1 MLLWASLLIL
11 ASVRGQHAAPKSV
24 ISLHPPWTTVF
35 KGEKVNLTCNGFHI
49 CAPEKITWYH
59 RYSWNKKQTETLG
72 NSLEVHDSG
81 EYRCQA
87 PGWLQS
93 NPVYLVFSSDY
104 FILQAPY
111 SVFEGDKL
119 VLRCQSKGKKKLSA
133 VKYTWNGRV
142 IANSSRSWDLLIP
155 LASSNNS
162 GPYQCIGSSEENYII
177 RSNIKIIRI
186 QELFP
191 RPKLKVTASQPT
203 EGNSVNLSCE
213 TQLPLERSDSLLH
226 FVFFRDKEVIL
237 SNWSR
242 SPEFQITSIWRE
254 DSGWYWCGAE
264 TVTHSVCKRS
274 HPLHIQVQRI
284 PASGVLLEIQSQGS
298 QVTEGETLVLVCSVA
313 EGTGNTTF
321 SWYREDTGQ
330 DLGRKSERSQRA
342 ELEVLAVRESHAG
355 GYYCTAD
362 NGHGLLQ
369 SEPVNVTVRSSPR
382 RRSSLITVG
391 AAGGSFSILLLA
403 VALLFYCWH
412 QKKSGECFLEDTTRS
427 PPIPGPGD
435 PALVEL
441 QLLYGNAHLKEEG
454 LVYSEIQIIQQGDKG
469 EASTFKT
476 SLEDK
481 HISVVYSEVKTQL
494 PDDSVG
500 KVGNKDEDDMDTYE
514 NVLLV

>member
-1 MLLWASLLIL
+1 SLLFSP
-11 ASVRGQHAAPKSV
+11 AAAPKSV

-35 KGEKVNLTCNGFHI
+35 KGQRVNLTCNRFHI

-59 RYSWNKKQTETLG
+59 GNYWNKNQIETLG

-93 NPVYLVFSSDY
+93 NPVRLFFSSDY

-119 VLRCQSKGKKKLSA
+119 VLRCQSKGKERLST

-142 IANSSRSWDLLIP
+142 ISDSNTSRNLLIP
-155 LASSNNS
+155 LARSNNS
-162 GPYQCIGSSEENYII
+162 GSYQCIGSTEENYII
-177 RSNIKIIRI
+177 KSNIKIIQI

-213 TQLPLERSDSLLH
+213 TQLPLERSDTLLH
-226 FVFFRDKEVIL
+226 FIFFRDKEVTL
-237 SNWSR
+237 NWSR
-242 SPEFQITSIWRE
+242 SPAFQITTIWRE

-264 TVTHSVCKRS
+264 TVTHSVCKHS
-274 HPLHIQVQRI
+274 HPLQVHVQRI

-321 SWYREDTGQ
+321 SWYREDTGE
-330 DLGRKSERSQRA
+330 DLGRKSQRSQRA
-342 ELEVLAVRESHAG
+342 ELEILAVRESHVG
-355 GYYCTAD
+355 RYYCTAD

-369 SEPVNVTVRSSPR
+369 SEPVNITVRR
-382 RRSSLITVG
+382 
-391 AAGGSFSILLLA
+391 
-403 VALLFYCWH
+403 
-412 QKKSGECFLEDTTRS
+412 ECFLGDTKRS

-435 PALVEL
+435 PALVDL
-441 QLLYGNAHLKEEG
+441 QLLYSNAHLKEED

-469 EASTFKT
+469 EASTSKT

-481 HISVVYSEVKTQL
+481 QTSVVYAEVKTQL
-494 PDDSVG
+494 PHDSAG
-500 KVGNKDEDDMDTYE
+500 KVSNKDEDDMDTYE